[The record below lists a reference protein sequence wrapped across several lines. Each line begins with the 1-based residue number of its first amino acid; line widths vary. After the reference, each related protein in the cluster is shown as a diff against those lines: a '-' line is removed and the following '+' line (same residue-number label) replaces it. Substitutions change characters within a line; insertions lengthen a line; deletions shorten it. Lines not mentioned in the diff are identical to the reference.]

1 MKFFLDTASLKD
13 ISWAAQVGLIDGVTT
28 NPSLL
33 AKQAGDL
40 DPKDVLKEICSL
52 VEGPVSAEVV
62 ALDTDGMLRDGGELA
77 KIADNVVVKIPMTE
91 AGLVAV
97 RRLAADGIK
106 TNVTLCFS
114 SVQCLIAAKA
124 GASYVSPFIGRVA
137 DVGQEGMGVIRGARP
152 ILVKHNIETEILPP
166 S

>member
-13 ISWAAQVGLIDGVTT
+13 ISWATQAGLIDGITT

-62 ALDTDGMLRDGGELA
+62 AVDVEGMVREGTELA
-77 KIADNVVVKIPMTE
+77 KIADNIVVKVPMLE
-91 AGLVAV
+91 AGV
-97 RRLAADGIK
+97 
-106 TNVTLCFS
+106 
-114 SVQCLIAAKA
+114 
-124 GASYVSPFIGRVA
+124 
-137 DVGQEGMGVIRGARP
+137 GARRRRP
-152 ILVKHNIETEILPP
+152 AAGVKNKAQRCVSRVRGLHHA
-166 S
+166 